1 MNYAKSKNIRVP
13 LYSCVIS
20 ILLFT
25 IQIHAASL
33 QDFTDSDSAI
43 VIVSTETG
51 KTLASANGD
60 LLDQAY
66 PPASLMK
73 IFTTIAFYQ
82 DHGDKFPV
90 LHCPPSLASD
100 PKGCWD
106 RNGHGKVGIVQ
117 AISYSCNVYFRQL
130 AQRTSHE
137 IFLQTLRKFDLPD
150 AKQIDDLHSVMT
162 GKTVDWR
169 VSPLIL
175 LRAYSAFFNGGYLYP
190 YRNQE
195 AKHVAMDD
203 RLRKIIHQGMKL
215 GSEEGTSVK
224 AKKAAGELM
233 LGKTGT
239 SLLWTDGKVNWR
251 ETQGYWIGLYPS
263 DKPKFALI
271 TLVRKGRGATDA
283 APLGG
288 KALSW
293 FLKTQ

>member
-1 MNYAKSKNIRVP
+1 MTCVKSKHIGVH
-13 LYSCVIS
+13 LCSSVVS
-20 ILLFT
+20 LVLFA
-25 IQIHAASL
+25 IQIHASSL
-33 QDFTDSDSAI
+33 KDFTDPNSAV

-51 KTLASANGD
+51 NILGSANAD
-60 LLDQAY
+60 LLNQKY

-73 IFTTIAFYQ
+73 SFTAIAFYEE
-82 DHGDKFPV
+82 HGNTFPV

-106 RNGHGKVGIVQ
+106 RNGHGKVGIIE
-117 AISYSCNVYFRQL
+117 AIGYSCNVYFRQL

-137 IFLQTLRKFDLPD
+137 VFQQTLRKFDLPEAD
-150 AKQIDDLHSVMT
+150 RTADIHSVMT
-162 GKTVDWR
+162 GKTLDWT
-169 VSPLIL
+169 VSPRSL

-190 YRNQE
+190 DGKQE
-195 AKHVAMDD
+195 AKHLSLDEPM
-203 RLRKIIHQGMKL
+203 RKILFQGMKHAA
-215 GSEEGTSVK
+215 EKGTSLE
-224 AKKAAGELM
+224 AKKSAGQLM

-263 DKPKFALI
+263 DKPKFAVLA
-271 TLVRKGRGATDA
+271 LVRKGRGATHA